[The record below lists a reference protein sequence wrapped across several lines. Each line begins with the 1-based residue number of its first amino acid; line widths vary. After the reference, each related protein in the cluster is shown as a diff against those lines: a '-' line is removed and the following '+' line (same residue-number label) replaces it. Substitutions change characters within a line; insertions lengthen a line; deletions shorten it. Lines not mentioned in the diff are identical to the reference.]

1 MQLVKFTV
9 ERDILTDAVSW
20 AARSL
25 SPRPPVPVLSGL
37 LITAEAGVVSIA
49 SFDYE
54 TSARLEI
61 EADVETAGQG
71 LVSGRL
77 LNDIVR
83 SLPQAQVTVE
93 LDGGKVLVTCRSSR
107 FALATMPVGD
117 YPALPELP
125 APAGTVDGAAFAH
138 AVAQVTVAAS
148 KDDTLP
154 ILTAVKVEIE
164 GDTMT
169 FLATDR
175 YRLAMKEIR
184 WTPADPSLS
193 TSLLIKART
202 LTEVAKSLGS
212 GGDLE
217 LSHIHI

>member
-1 MQLVKFTV
+1 
-9 ERDILTDAVSW
+9 
-20 AARSL
+20 
-25 SPRPPVPVLSGL
+25 
-37 LITAEAGVVSIA
+37 
-49 SFDYE
+49 
-54 TSARLEI
+54 
-61 EADVETAGQG
+61 
-71 LVSGRL
+71 
-77 LNDIVR
+77 
-83 SLPQAQVTVE
+83 
-93 LDGGKVLVTCRSSR
+93 
-107 FALATMPVGD
+107 
-117 YPALPELP
+117 
-125 APAGTVDGAAFAH
+125 AP
-138 AVAQVTVAAS
+138 
-148 KDDTLP
+148 LP

-217 LSHIHI
+217 ILLGQTADLVGLSEGLAVVDQPQVRFAFTSAPKPALL

>member
-1 MQLVKFTV
+1 MLRPACRRSPGPATPVITPREAVQLVKFTV

-61 EADVETAGQG
+61 EADVETAGQV

-107 FALATMPVGD
+107 FSLATMPVGD

-125 APAGTVDGAAFAH
+125 APAGTVDGAAFARTG
-138 AVAQVTVAAS
+138 APRLMATRLDRPGRISSSRATARDPRCTRPAIRARSRPKRTSCAS
-148 KDDTLP
+148 E
-154 ILTAVKVEIE
+154 LT
-164 GDTMT
+164 
-169 FLATDR
+169 
-175 YRLAMKEIR
+175 R
-184 WTPADPSLS
+184 WDCWAP
-193 TSLLIKART
+193 R
-202 LTEVAKSLGS
+202 
-212 GGDLE
+212 
-217 LSHIHI
+217 